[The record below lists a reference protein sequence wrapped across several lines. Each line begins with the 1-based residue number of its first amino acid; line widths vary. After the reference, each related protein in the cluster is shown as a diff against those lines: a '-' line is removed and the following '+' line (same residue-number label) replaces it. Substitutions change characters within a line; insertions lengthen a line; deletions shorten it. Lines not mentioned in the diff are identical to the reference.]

1 MSLPTV
7 DLCGLRVSRLIIGA
21 NPFGGFSHQN
31 RQRDLEMRSWHTPE
45 RIRETWDRAWK
56 AGITTM
62 VTNNETPHVIQTVR
76 EYLREG
82 GPLQWIAQL
91 NPRNFPSMEAA
102 IDDALEIGARAAFV
116 HGGWVDQLHASGDS
130 RTLARWIRHGQAA
143 GIPMGV
149 AGHSPEA
156 HDWVNGLDVVDFH
169 VVCFFN
175 CGSVHNGKGER
186 FSLPDAIAAAACCRR
201 IVKPCIAYKIM
212 GAGRIDPRMAFEF
225 AFENIKPGDAVNVGM
240 HRGDKDGM
248 VEENADLVREILS
261 ESLYLPGRL
270 PEAPARQAVAA

>member
-1 MSLPTV
+1 MTLPTT
-7 DLCGLRVSRLIIGA
+7 DLCGLTISRLIIGA

-31 RQRDLEMRSWHTPE
+31 PQRDLEMRTWHTPE

-62 VTNNETPHVIQTVR
+62 VTNNESPHVIETVR
-76 EYLREG
+76 DYLRGG
-82 GPLQWIAQL
+82 GPLQWIAQI

-102 IDDALEIGARAAFV
+102 IDDAISIGARAAFV
-116 HGGWVDQLHASGDS
+116 HGGWVDKLHAAGDAE
-130 RTLARWIRHGQAA
+130 TLTRWIRHAQAA
-143 GIPMGV
+143 RLPIGV

-156 HDWVNGLDVVDFH
+156 HDWVNSLDVVDFH

-186 FSLPDAIAAAACCRR
+186 FTLPDAIAASACCRR
-201 IVKPCIAYKIM
+201 IAKPCIAYKIM
-212 GAGRIDPRMAFEF
+212 GAGRIDPRMAFEY

-248 VEENADLVREILS
+248 VEENAELVREILS
-261 ESLYLPGRL
+261 YL
-270 PEAPARQAVAA
+270 APAPVSEERVPAAAR